1 MSKIEIGRFAERL
14 RRSLGMAGQV
24 DVAGDLAPEISPV
37 IVIQDNSAEW
47 QFLQR
52 VRLCQSA
59 VLQSSKAANN
69 PIFRYLN
76 PAGSGVIAAFTYVG
90 LTGDV
95 DNTMIGG
102 YGITQTSF
110 GTAAATGLRDHR
122 WVAGGTV
129 ATAIV
134 GSRGT
139 GVGVGLTQGLFIFHS
154 IGSELRVYSEP
165 FILLP
170 GESFEFGSLTDDVE
184 MTASLTWTER
194 MLPALEE

>member
-1 MSKIEIGRFAERL
+1 VSKIEIGRFAERL

-24 DVAGDLAPEISPV
+24 EVAGELAPEISPV

-59 VLQSSKAANN
+59 VLQAAAVAAN
-69 PIFRYLN
+69 PVFRYIN
-76 PAGSGVIAAFTYVG
+76 PAGSGVIAQFNSVQ
-90 LTGDV
+90 LTSDSI
-95 DNTMIGG
+95 NTFIGG

-154 IGSELRVYSEP
+154 LASELRDYSEP

-170 GESFEFGSLTDDVE
+170 GESFEFGSLTDDHE

-194 MLPALEE
+194 RLPALEE